1 MITSVQ
7 NPRIKQV
14 RALLHQRQERKE
26 RALCIIEGVRLIEE
40 ALLAGWKPDFLLF
53 SQQLSPRGRS
63 LLHAF
68 AAQGAEVEEIDS
80 RLMKSLADTENPQG
94 LLGVFPVTP
103 TPLPPPPL
111 MQFLLVLDQVRD
123 PGNMGTLL
131 RTAAAAGVQA
141 VLLTPGSAEA
151 YSPKVL
157 RAGMGAQFRLP
168 VHRMDFAA
176 IQALYSP
183 TLQFWLAEAAR
194 GTPCWRADLLPPLA
208 LVIGGEADGASPEA
222 RSACPHTITIP
233 MPGESESLNAAI
245 AAAILMFEVV
255 RQRKTA

>member
-1 MITSVQ
+1 M
-7 NPRIKQV
+7 
-14 RALLHQRQERKE
+14 
-26 RALCIIEGVRLIEE
+26 
-40 ALLAGWKPDFLLF
+40 
-53 SQQLSPRGRS
+53 
-63 LLHAF
+63 
-68 AAQGAEVEEIDS
+68 
-80 RLMKSLADTENPQG
+80 
-94 LLGVFPVTP
+94 
-103 TPLPPPPL
+103 
-111 MQFLLVLDQVRD
+111 
-123 PGNMGTLL
+123 
-131 RTAAAAGVQA
+131 
-141 VLLTPGSAEA
+141 LLTPGSAEA